1 MTTPDRNSDI
11 FSMLQAKPG
20 QARVVEATVK
30 QVEKVKAG
38 SSTVAKSL
46 QEMIAES
53 EQKLDEVISR
63 GKLTEEDI
71 QSLQAG
77 IILADLESARTSRE
91 EMRVDLGQAMVGLN
105 ESLAII
111 GENTYVQFGEE
122 TEEEKIIVSSA
133 KERLQKADARQRAA
147 EAQVAVAGTKMK
159 LFGIRKRAVDS
170 AQKELSE
177 ANIELE
183 SAKAGVPAAEQR
195 AKQIARERL
204 QNSTIDDSLEAYTKM
219 ASDVEQ
225 VMIQRR
231 EDSLAEE
238 EFVRA
243 RRETADQIKVE
254 ATEKLKTAEAEV
266 SELETR
272 VQTLKDELELLQSGT
287 TEFARKELEIRNTS
301 SELEEA
307 QNRRNVA
314 LVVSDS
320 KTRYV
325 EELAL
330 HEKSLQKLR
339 GNLESWIAALHSAA
353 EERVATFRAVLQQ
366 QKMLD
371 DQEVASQL
379 DEVGAETDRRNLE
392 FAAKAVVATDKARAE
407 MMNSLPERMK
417 AVRSV
422 AAGLSAHLK
431 ETLEKDKEF
440 LKSFHDKY
448 GLGNSEI

>member
-1 MTTPDRNSDI
+1 
-11 FSMLQAKPG
+11 MLQAKPG
-20 QARVVEATVK
+20 QAKVVEATVK
-30 QVEKVKAG
+30 QVQKVTKG
-38 SSTVAKSL
+38 SEVTTAKSI
-46 QEMIAES
+46 QDMIVQS
-53 EQKLDEVISR
+53 EQRLDEVVSR

-71 QSLQAG
+71 RNLQEG
-77 IILADLESARTSRE
+77 IILADLESARNSRE

-111 GENTYVQFGEE
+111 GQNTYVQFGEE
-122 TEEEKIIVSSA
+122 TEEEKFIVSSA
-133 KERLQKADARQRAA
+133 KQRLEKADARQRSA

-159 LFGIRKRAVDS
+159 LFGIRKRAIES

-177 ANIELE
+177 ANLELE

-204 QNSTIDDSLEAYTKM
+204 QNSTIDDSLEAYTRM

-231 EDSLAEE
+231 ADSLVEE

-254 ATEKLKTAEAEV
+254 ATEKLKATEAEV
-266 SELETR
+266 SALETKI
-272 VQTLKDELELLQSGT
+272 QTLKDELELLQSGT
-287 TEFARKELEIRNTS
+287 TEFAKKELEIRNTS

-314 LVVSDS
+314 LIVSDS

-330 HEKSLQKLR
+330 HEKSLQRLR
-339 GNLESWIAALHSAA
+339 GNLETWIAALHSAA

-379 DEVGAETDRRNLE
+379 DEVGSETDRRNLE
-392 FAAKAVVATDKARAE
+392 FAAQAVVATDKARAA

-417 AVRSV
+417 AIRGV
-422 AAGLSAHLK
+422 AAGLSAHFK
-431 ETLEKDKEF
+431 ETLEKDREF
-440 LKSFHDKY
+440 LESFHEQY
-448 GLGNSEI
+448 GLGNFEI